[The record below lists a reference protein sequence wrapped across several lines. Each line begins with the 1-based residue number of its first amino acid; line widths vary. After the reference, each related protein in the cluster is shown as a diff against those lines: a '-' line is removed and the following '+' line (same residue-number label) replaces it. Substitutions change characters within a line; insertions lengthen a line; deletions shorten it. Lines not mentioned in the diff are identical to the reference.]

1 MHYIGIDLHKQ
12 SITVCVVDQQG
23 QVQARTRLSCQQPE
37 RILAWFKPWIP
48 FQAVIE
54 ATASYE
60 WLWQLLEPLADRL
73 VLAHPGKMRIIAE
86 STRKSDR
93 YDARVLAEF
102 LAMGMIPE
110 AYRPSPRQRAHRRLV
125 RHRVHLS
132 KRIRRV
138 KCKIRNI
145 LAEYNADRKNLFT
158 VNYHQ
163 QLAEVEVSEAD
174 RFVLSQLAEELAHC
188 QVQLGLLEKQLVE
201 FAGSAPAAEAEARAV
216 LQTIPWVGPVT
227 VEAVLSE
234 LGDVRRFGSQKKACA
249 YAGLVP
255 GRRESA
261 GKAKD
266 LGITKEGSALLR
278 WVLVEAAWRL
288 VGRTRRWGSI
298 MEALSKRRG
307 RRRAIVAVSRRL
319 LCVMVAMMQSGRG
332 YRPVA
337 V

>member
-1 MHYIGIDLHKQ
+1 M
-12 SITVCVVDQQG
+12 
-23 QVQARTRLSCQQPE
+23 
-37 RILAWFKPWIP
+37 
-48 FQAVIE
+48 E

-102 LAMGMIPE
+102 LALGMIPE

-138 KCKIRNI
+138 KCKVRHI
-145 LAEYNADRKNLFT
+145 LAEYNADRKDLFT

-163 QLAEVEVSEAD
+163 HLALVEVSEAD
-174 RFVLSQLAEELAHC
+174 RFVLSQLTEELAHC
-188 QVQLGLLEKQLVE
+188 QEQLELLEKQLVE
-201 FAGSAPAAEAEARAV
+201 FARSAPAVEAEARAV

-227 VEAVLSE
+227 VEVVISE
-234 LGDVRRFGSQKKACA
+234 LGDVRRFGSQKEACA

-261 GKAKD
+261 GKSKD
-266 LGITKEGSALLR
+266 LGITKQGSALLR

-288 VGRTRRWGSI
+288 AGRTRRWGSV
-298 MEALSKRRG
+298 MERLSRRRG
-307 RRRAIVAVSRRL
+307 RRRAVVAIARRL
-319 LCVMVAMMQSGRG
+319 LCVMVAMMQSGSG
-332 YRPVA
+332 YRLA
-337 V
+337 AA

>member
-1 MHYIGIDLHKQ
+1 MHYVGIDLHKQ
-12 SITVCVVDQQG
+12 SITICQVDQQG
-23 QVQARTRLSCQQPE
+23 QIQARRQLSCEQPE
-37 RILAWFKPWIP
+37 RIVACFQQWTP
-48 FQAVIE
+48 FQAVME

-102 LAMGMIPE
+102 LALGMIPE

-138 KCKIRNI
+138 KCKVRHI
-145 LAEYNADRKNLFT
+145 LAEYNADRKDLFT

-163 QLAEVEVSEAD
+163 HLALVEVSEAD
-174 RFVLSQLAEELAHC
+174 RFVLSQLTEELAHC
-188 QVQLGLLEKQLVE
+188 QEQLELLEKQLVE
-201 FAGSAPAAEAEARAV
+201 FARSAPAVEAEARAV

-227 VEAVLSE
+227 VEVVISE
-234 LGDVRRFGSQKKACA
+234 LGDVRRFGSQKEACA

-261 GKAKD
+261 GKSKD
-266 LGITKEGSALLR
+266 LGITKQGSALLR

-288 VGRTRRWGSI
+288 AGRTRRWGSV
-298 MEALSKRRG
+298 MERLSRRRG
-307 RRRAIVAVSRRL
+307 RRRAVVAIARRL
-319 LCVMVAMMQSGRG
+319 LCVMVAMMQSGSG
-332 YRPVA
+332 YRLA
-337 V
+337 AA

>member
-1 MHYIGIDLHKQ
+1 MHYIGIDLHKK
-12 SITVCVVDQQG
+12 SITVCLVDQQG
-23 QVQARTRLSCQQPE
+23 QILARRQLACQQPE
-37 RILAWFKPWIP
+37 RIVAWFRQWTP
-48 FQAVIE
+48 FQAVME

-102 LAMGMIPE
+102 LALGMIPE

-125 RHRVHLS
+125 RQRVHLN
-132 KRIRRV
+132 KQVRRV
-138 KCKIRNI
+138 KCKIRHI
-145 LAEYNADRKNLFT
+145 LADYNADRKNLFT
-158 VNYHQ
+158 VNCHQ
-163 QLAEVEVSEAD
+163 YLALVEVGEAD
-174 RFVLSQLAEELAHC
+174 RFVLSQLAEELAEC
-188 QVQLGLLEKQLVE
+188 QDQITLLEKQLRD
-201 FAGSAPAAEAEARAV
+201 FTRSAPVAEAEARAV
-216 LQTIPWVGPVT
+216 LETIPWVGPVT
-227 VEAVLSE
+227 VEVLISE

-261 GKAKD
+261 GKARD
-266 LGITKEGSALLR
+266 LGITKEGSSLLR

-298 MEALSKRRG
+298 FEGLAKRRG
-307 RRRAIVAVSRRL
+307 RRRAIVAVARRL

-332 YRPVA
+332 YHSVA
-337 V
+337 S